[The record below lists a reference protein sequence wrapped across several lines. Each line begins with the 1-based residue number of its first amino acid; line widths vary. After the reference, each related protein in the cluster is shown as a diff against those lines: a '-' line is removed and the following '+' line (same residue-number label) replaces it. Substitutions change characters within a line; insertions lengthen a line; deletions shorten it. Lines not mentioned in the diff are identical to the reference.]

1 MSERKLLKDTELVLD
16 PKPAAHF
23 GLGAVSKVGQLAKE
37 QGAKKALIIT
47 DPFLAASDITTK
59 VKASLEA
66 SGIEVEIFG
75 GVTPNPT
82 TACVDEGSDV
92 ATKANA
98 DILIALGGG
107 SSMDTAKGVS
117 LGATN
122 PERGVLLDYTTNFAK
137 SGVPIIAIPT
147 TAGTGSEV
155 NAFGVITDEA
165 THRRFYVGHSSAL
178 AKAAIL
184 DPELTVGLPPK
195 ATAATGMDALVHAT
209 ESYLSIRPNPY
220 SDAIALGVIKMVAGN
235 IEKAV
240 ANGSDLEARS
250 QMLLASHIAGVGF
263 SHTGLGLVH
272 GIGHALGG
280 GFNIPH
286 GNALCIVL
294 EEVLRYNLAV
304 RTERMAE
311 IAFALGVGKTQD
323 DVSANAEAA
332 IAKISQ
338 LVETVGLKATLSEYN
353 VQESDLNALAETT
366 LADAVTINNPQ
377 KPTHQDVVSIMKKVI

>member
-1 MSERKLLKDTELVLD
+1 MSEQKLLKETELVLD

-23 GLGAVSKVGQLAKE
+23 GLGAVAKVGELAKE

-47 DPFLAASDITTK
+47 DPFLASSEITNKVTK
-59 VKASLEA
+59 SLVDA
-66 SGIEVEIFG
+66 GIQVEVFG

-92 ATKANA
+92 ASKANA

-122 PERGVLLDYTTNFAK
+122 PERGVGLDYTTDFNK
-137 SGVPIIAIPT
+137 PGVPIIAIPT

-155 NAFGVITDEA
+155 NAFGVITDEK

-220 SDAIALGVIKMVAGN
+220 SDAIALGVVKMVAGN

-240 ANGSDLEARS
+240 SNGADLEARS

-294 EEVLRYNLAV
+294 EEVLRYNLPV
-304 RTERMAE
+304 RTQRMAE

-323 DVSANAEAA
+323 DAAANAEAA

-338 LVETVGLKATLSEYN
+338 LVESVGLKATLSDYGIQQSN
-353 VQESDLNALAETT
+353 LDALAETT